1 MGFSSASSQAI
12 DTLSDVTESLVSK
25 IALKAKLLAEHSGR
39 TQVNLVDIVSA
50 LKVINI
56 TSRDLISYI
65 RDTQVDLPFCH
76 THTVFPLTGSLTREE
91 PISSISY
98 NDQNIP
104 NFLPPFPDSHTYLFT
119 SLPVSHPR
127 DPETIRAIRAN
138 EKRQIEEKLATLLAD
153 EPMEIEQTGNTGSNP
168 FLSLRSTERRSLFES
183 Q

>member
-25 IALKAKLLAEHSGR
+25 ISLKAKLLAEHSGR
-39 TQVNLVDIVSA
+39 TEVNLVDIISA

-56 TSRDLISYI
+56 SSRDIISYI

-76 THTVFPLTGSLTREE
+76 THTAFPISPSLAHEE
-91 PISSISY
+91 PISSIIY
-98 NDQNIP
+98 NESNIP

-119 SLPVSHPR
+119 PIPVSQTR
-127 DPETIRAIRAN
+127 DPETLRAIRAN
-138 EKRQIEEKLATLLAD
+138 EKRQIEEKLASLLAD
-153 EPMEIEQTGNTGSNP
+153 EPMEIEQPGHAGTNP
-168 FLSLRSTERRSLFES
+168 FLSLRSTDRRNLFES